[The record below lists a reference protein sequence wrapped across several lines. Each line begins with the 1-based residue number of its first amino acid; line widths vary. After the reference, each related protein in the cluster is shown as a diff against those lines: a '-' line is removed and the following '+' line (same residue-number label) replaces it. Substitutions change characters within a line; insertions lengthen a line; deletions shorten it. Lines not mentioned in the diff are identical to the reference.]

1 MTILIGLTP
10 GEQGVGALHLG
21 ALVARSSA
29 DDVVVAVVVPVPWP
43 PNPYRAEAEYL
54 ALQDKLAQE
63 ALDQARR
70 LIGHDLVVDYR
81 LHRARSVSSGLLE
94 MSTETGA
101 TQVVLGSASSGV
113 FGRVALGGLA
123 DRIMHSCDLPV
134 ILAPAGYQAT
144 AGSQI
149 TRVTVGFGR
158 ADRDSTLL
166 HSTAAMA
173 TQTGSRLRVACFA
186 VRPANAAGATIEA
199 EAEDLVVKEWVR
211 GLEVDIARAIGPDSH
226 EEVDVVVGQGASW
239 GEAIA
244 DVPWAEGDILAIGAN
259 SSPVSRFFLGSH
271 ATKIVRNA
279 QVPVTLVPRAL
290 HTSAA

>member
-1 MTILIGLTP
+1 MTTLIGLTP

-21 ALVARSSA
+21 ALVARSGA
-29 DDVVVAVVVPVPWP
+29 DDVVVVVVVPVPWP

-54 ALQDKLAQE
+54 ALQEELAQK
-63 ALDQARR
+63 ALDQARG
-70 LIGHDLVVDYR
+70 LLGADLAVDYR

-94 MSTETGA
+94 VASEVSA

-134 ILAPAGYQAT
+134 ILAPAGYQAA
-144 AGSQI
+144 AGTRI
-149 TRVTVGFGR
+149 ARVTVGFGR

-166 HSTAAMA
+166 SSTAAVA
-173 TQTGSRLRVACFA
+173 ARTGSRLRVACFA
-186 VRPANAAGATIEA
+186 VRPATAAGGSIEA
-199 EAEDLVVKEWVR
+199 GAEDLVVKEWVR
-211 GLEVDIARAIGPDSH
+211 GLEVDIARALGPEPH
-226 EEVDVVVGQGASW
+226 EDVDVVVGQGAGW

-244 DVPWAEGDILAIGAN
+244 DVSWAEGDILAIGAS

-271 ATKIVRNA
+271 ATKIVRKA
-279 QVPVTLVPRAL
+279 HVPVTLVPRAL
-290 HTSAA
+290 LTSAA